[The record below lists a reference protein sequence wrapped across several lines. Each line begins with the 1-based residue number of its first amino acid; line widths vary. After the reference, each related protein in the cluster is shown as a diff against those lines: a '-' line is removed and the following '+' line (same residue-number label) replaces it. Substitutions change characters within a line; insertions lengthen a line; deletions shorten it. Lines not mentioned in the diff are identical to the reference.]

1 MEYGKAN
8 KLITLKEFHGE
19 PWFNTLFMACAL
31 IAEACAGGEY
41 KGMSVRGIE
50 SLQLLW
56 PCCQACHL
64 FRNRVTAVA
73 VLDLLIVR
81 LLDFGPPFSI
91 GCSLIDYTTLSTN
104 WEWTSENVSV
114 DARQCLNGPPVVY
127 GTHFGNH

>member
-8 KLITLKEFHGE
+8 ELITLKEFHGE

-31 IAEACAGGEY
+31 
-41 KGMSVRGIE
+41 
-50 SLQLLW
+50 LW
-56 PCCQACHL
+56 PCCQAYHL

-81 LLDFGPPFSI
+81 LLDFGPPFLI

-114 DARQCLNGPPVVY
+114 DARQCLNGPSVVY